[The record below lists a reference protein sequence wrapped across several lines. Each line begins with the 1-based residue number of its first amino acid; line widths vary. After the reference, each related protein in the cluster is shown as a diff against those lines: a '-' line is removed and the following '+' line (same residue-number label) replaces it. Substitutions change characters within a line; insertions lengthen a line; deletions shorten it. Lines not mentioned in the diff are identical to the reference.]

1 MLSTETFKYS
11 TVQSF
16 SITVQSFSKMITENQ
31 NKVLRFLS
39 TGSINENYTRNVA
52 KECNI
57 AVSGSQWILN
67 HLENQG
73 ILNHQ
78 DIGNIKSYKIDFNDK
93 SKDILILAYSD
104 NLNNKLEN
112 RKRELESLKEFSKS
126 AIVFGSYLNKK
137 EPNDIDILFIL
148 EKNSDYISFNKK
160 LKEARHIVPIKIH
173 AVLQTKKDLIENI
186 KKKDKIVINALRN
199 GLVLWGNKFIVGV
212 LEDVNTK

>member
-57 AVSGSQWILN
+57 SVSGSQWILN